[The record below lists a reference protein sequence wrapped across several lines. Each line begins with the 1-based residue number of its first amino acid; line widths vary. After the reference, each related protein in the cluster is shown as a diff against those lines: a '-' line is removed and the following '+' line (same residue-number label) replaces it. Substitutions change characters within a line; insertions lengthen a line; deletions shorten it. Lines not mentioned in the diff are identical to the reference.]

1 MKVLLVSSEVSPF
14 AKTGGLAD
22 VTGALPKE
30 LEKLGIEVKIMMP
43 DYRMINKDDFKIEKT
58 GLDFNVPIGAEK
70 KSGTLSKGKT
80 GRKIDVFFI
89 GNEEYFD
96 RDFLYGD
103 ENGDYRD
110 NLQRFTFFCRGVLE
124 ALKLIDWKPDIIHC
138 HDWQT
143 GLLPAYLKTIYQNEP
158 FYQGISTIFT
168 IHNLAYQGNFPH
180 QLYHVTGLSWKEFAL
195 EKIEFFGNF
204 SLIKAGIVYSDI
216 ITTVSET
223 YSKEIQTKEFGCRF
237 EGVLEWRAKDL
248 YGIIN
253 GIDYTVWNPK
263 TDPLIKMVYSLKT
276 VKNKAINKEKLL
288 KINELPIIKE
298 ERIPLIGM
306 ISRLDVQK
314 GLGLIEECIEELMS
328 FNLQLII
335 LGTGEKKFQRI
346 LKSISEKY
354 PEKIALN
361 LKFDEA
367 LAHLIYAGA
376 DIFLMPSNYE
386 PCGLGQMISMKYGT
400 VPIVHKTGGL
410 ADTVKE
416 FDLNDKSGNG
426 FVFDVY
432 QPGELVSAVERA
444 VNLYKDKKTWRVLVS
459 NCMKSDFSWKASAK
473 KYTDLYK
480 KLKT

>member
-30 LEKLGIEVKIMMP
+30 LEKLGVEVKIMMP

-58 GLDFNVPIGAEK
+58 GHDFNVPIGAEK
-70 KSGTLSKGKT
+70 KSGTLSKSKI
-80 GRKIDVFFI
+80 GRKMDIFFI

-96 RDFLYGD
+96 RDCLYGD

-143 GLLPAYLKTIYQNEP
+143 GLVPAYLKTIYQNEP

-168 IHNLAYQGNFPH
+168 IHNLAYQGNFPR

-223 YSKEIQTKEFGCRF
+223 YSKEIQTKEFGYRF

-263 TDPLIKMVYSLKT
+263 TDPLIEMVYSLKT

-288 KINELPIIKE
+288 EINELPIIKK
-298 ERIPLIGM
+298 ERVPLIGM
-306 ISRLDVQK
+306 ISRLDIQK
-314 GLGLIEECIEELMS
+314 GLDLVEECIEELMD
-328 FNLQLII
+328 FNLQLVI
-335 LGTGEKKFQRI
+335 LGTGKKKFQQI

-376 DIFLMPSNYE
+376 DIFLMPSKYE

-432 QPGELVSAVERA
+432 LPGELVSAVERA
-444 VNLYKDKKTWRVLVS
+444 VNLYKDKKVWRIFIS

-480 KLKT
+480 RLKT

>member
-30 LEKLGIEVKIMMP
+30 LEKLGVEVKIMMP

-58 GLDFNVPIGAEK
+58 GFNFNVPIGAEK
-70 KSGTLSKGKT
+70 KSGTLSKGKI

-96 RDFLYGD
+96 RDYLYGD
-103 ENGDYRD
+103 EIGDYRD

-143 GLLPAYLKTIYQNEP
+143 GLVPAYLKTIYQNEP

-168 IHNLAYQGNFPH
+168 IHNLAYQGNFPR
-180 QLYHVTGLSWKEFAL
+180 QLYYITGLSWKEFAL

-216 ITTVSET
+216 INTVSET
-223 YSKEIQTKEFGCRF
+223 YSKEIQTKEFGCGF
-237 EGVLEWRAKDL
+237 EGVFEWRAKDL

-253 GIDYTVWNPK
+253 GIDYAIWNPK
-263 TDPLIKMVYSLKT
+263 TDPLIEMVYSLKT

-288 KINELPIIKE
+288 EINELPIIKE
-298 ERIPLIGM
+298 ERIPLIGI

-314 GLGLIEECIEELMS
+314 GLGLIEECIEELMD
-328 FNLQLII
+328 FNLQLVI
-335 LGTGEKKFQRI
+335 LGTGEKKFQQI

-361 LKFDEA
+361 LKFDET

-376 DIFLMPSNYE
+376 DIFLMPSKYE

-410 ADTVKE
+410 ADTVKK

-432 QPGELVSAVERA
+432 LPGEFVSAVERA
-444 VNLYKDKKTWRVLVS
+444 VNLYKDKKVWRVLVS

-480 KLKT
+480 RLKT